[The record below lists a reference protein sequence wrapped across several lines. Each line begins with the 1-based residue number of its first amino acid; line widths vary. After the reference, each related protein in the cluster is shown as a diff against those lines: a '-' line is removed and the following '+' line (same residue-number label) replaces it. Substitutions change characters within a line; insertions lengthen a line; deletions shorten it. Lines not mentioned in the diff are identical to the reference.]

1 MAADDSRARTASRAQ
16 AAAAAAATGGGGGG
30 GGGADRFD
38 SGRNPGSP
46 ENDPADREQDD
57 DEVDQDELDDEGED
71 GTESEGGGARGSEPG
86 TVAAT
91 PAVEDDHGRGF
102 SAPVATGGKSQAS
115 FVHKVWAMLEDPS
128 LRKYIAWS
136 EDGKSFLVFNPSE
149 FAREVLPRYFKHSN
163 FSSFLRQCNFYNWSK
178 VNDALSSSNH
188 FTNPDGS
195 QGQAWEFR
203 NPSFQRGRPDLLARI
218 KRKTAKSSAANSP
231 AAARRRG
238 SVSVNVAATAPSRAS
253 KRDLGGLVDGAAA
266 AAQALQEDRTGD
278 AASST
283 AGYAGS
289 AASTPNVPGGPTRE
303 DYVTVPKR
311 VAAGLAEFAPYN
323 GEVQPAIRLKEEN
336 GERPASRQHSPP
348 NSRHPAPH
356 PSHMNHYT
364 QPQPSYSPGTRPYP
378 LPASYSTYRYPYG
391 DDQLARQ
398 VHYLEGQ
405 VRSLADALHYTQ
417 QESAAARAMSYDALQ
432 SLIGVVAS
440 LDPDG
445 RRAEELQAVAYAVSK
460 LNADVSPSTQ
470 NPNPFS
476 YASSGSSWPPSN
488 GTYPFPTP
496 RPSTSASQFYYN
508 RVPAVES
515 YTRTSRPDSRPDP
528 AAPTHPHHP
537 AESAPYPPQPQPQPD
552 AGRAPHAATEQ
563 ATSYPSPRMS
573 WGALN
578 PPTSSSSSAH
588 PPPSTAAAPAHDKA
602 LGKTTSLPPL
612 SALLNP
618 AGGPPSFGGRRAFDA
633 PAEENGE
640 PAAKKQRQ

>member
-1 MAADDSRARTASRAQ
+1 MAADDNRGARTASRAQ
-16 AAAAAAATGGGGGG
+16 AAVANHP
-30 GGGADRFD
+30 DRFD

-46 ENDPADREQDD
+46 EGGHDVDREGGGEDD
-57 DEVDQDELDDEGED
+57 DVDQDELDDEGED
-71 GTESEGGGARGSEPG
+71 GTSSDGGGAKGSEPG

-91 PAVEDDHGRGF
+91 PAVEDDRGQGW
-102 SAPVATGGKSQAS
+102 SAPPQTAGGKSQAS

-218 KRKTAKSSAANSP
+218 KRKTAKSSAANNST

-238 SVSVNVAATAPSRAS
+238 SVTVTAAPTSRAS

-266 AAQALQEDRTGD
+266 AAQALQEERTAD

-289 AASTPNVPGGPTRE
+289 AVSTPNVPGGPTGE

-336 GERPASRQHSPP
+336 TERPSSTQQSPP

-356 PSHMNHYT
+356 PSHVNHYS
-364 QPQPSYSPGTRPYP
+364 QPQPAYSPGTRPYP
-378 LPASYSTYRYPYG
+378 LPNSYSTYRYTYG

-405 VRSLADALHYTQ
+405 IRSLADALHFTQ
-417 QESAAARAMSYDALQ
+417 QESAAARATSYNALQ
-432 SLIGVVAS
+432 SLIGVIAS
-440 LDPDG
+440 LDPEG
-445 RRAEELQAVAYAVSK
+445 RRTEELQAVAYAVAK
-460 LNADVSPSTQ
+460 LNTDVSPSTQ
-470 NPNPFS
+470 QPNPFGYAS
-476 YASSGSSWPPSN
+476 YAGSSWPPSN
-488 GTYPFPTP
+488 GTYPFSTP

-528 AAPTHPHHP
+528 AAPAHPHHP
-537 AESAPYPPQPQPQPD
+537 AESAPYPPPLQPD
-552 AGRAPHAATEQ
+552 AGRAHAGPSTSSEQ
-563 ATSYPSPRMS
+563 ATSYPSPRLS

-578 PPTSSSSSAH
+578 PPTSSSAH
-588 PPPSTAAAPAHDKA
+588 PPPPAAGSANDKV

-633 PAEENGE
+633 AEESE